1 MKIFKNK
8 RTGETAEE
16 YPDYYRTRYWNTVN
30 DIPKRLVENS
40 CDWEEV
46 VEYQVLSVKTEDGYI
61 NTSQNNGK
69 YFIENNVGGHK
80 FDPNG
85 YFCGRTLEQELKDGS
100 VIHSIRRLSDNEVFS
115 VGDRAQTIGK
125 YPHTISSIEIRQKN
139 KNRDEKDG
147 IDRIWLNW
155 ENDCGGNWLED
166 TEKVKEPILTTVD
179 GFELFGGESIYGVTD
194 DFQLCYVSIAT
205 EENIQRCKIFAKKEN
220 AEEYIKTYKNYKT
233 VDGKQIVEGDNFY
246 LYDNAH
252 YKCLYGSFGQFKST
266 KWDGKRY
273 RTEEEVLQKIREEK
287 PQYSLNQVEK
297 VLIKYLPLNTI
308 YQGEIIGKIL
318 KDLENGQ

>member
-1 MKIFKNK
+1 MKTFKNK

-46 VEYQVLSVKTEDGYI
+46 VKT
-61 NTSQNNGK
+61 
-69 YFIENNVGGHK
+69 
-80 FDPNG
+80 
-85 YFCGRTLEQELKDGS
+85 
-100 VIHSIRRLSDNEVFS
+100 
-115 VGDRAQTIGK
+115 
-125 YPHTISSIEIRQKN
+125 
-139 KNRDEKDG
+139 
-147 IDRIWLNW
+147 
-155 ENDCGGNWLED
+155 
-166 TEKVKEPILTTVD
+166 PILTTVD

-194 DFQLCYVSIAT
+194 NFQLCYTLIAT
-205 EENIQRCKIFAKKEN
+205 KENVQRCKIFAKKEN
-220 AEEYIKTYKNYKT
+220 AEEYVKQYKNYKT

-252 YKCLYGSFGQFKST
+252 YKCLFGSFGQFKSS

-297 VLIKYLPLNTI
+297 YLFKYLPLNTI
-308 YQGEIIGKIL
+308 YQGEIISKIL
-318 KDLENGQ
+318 KNLQNEQ